1 MSKQAKEHQ
10 ARQAHKE
17 KLRSAKR
24 AKRNE
29 APVLERDAPIRPLL
43 RQFLIVSE
51 GVNTEVSYFQQFRL
65 PNVKVVPIGTGYNTI
80 SLVEKAIELAAEPKY
95 AGFEVW
101 CVFDKDSF
109 PNERFNEAV
118 RLAIQHFGRVAYS
131 NQSFEYWLILHF
143 EDHQGGA
150 MDRTLYDSKIN
161 QYLAPH
167 KLFYDGSGNKKVSKD
182 FFELMLVTDPKN
194 GKSRQVNAITR
205 AQNIFKQ
212 HTHQSP
218 ATEESSTTVFQL
230 IEAINGKEDKD
241 IEGMPWKI

>member
-1 MSKQAKEHQ
+1 MSKQAKEYQ
-10 ARQAHKE
+10 ARQTHKE

-29 APVLERDAPIRPLL
+29 APILERDIPIRHVV

-51 GVNTEVSYFQQFRL
+51 GVNTEVSYFQQFKL
-65 PNVKVVPIGTGYNTI
+65 PNVRVVPIGTGYNTI

-95 AGFEVW
+95 VGFEVW

-118 RLAIQHFGRVAYS
+118 RLAILHFGRVAYS
-131 NQSFEYWLILHF
+131 NQAFEYWLILHF

-150 MDRTLYDSKIN
+150 MDRKLYDLKIN

-167 KLFYDGSGNKKVSKD
+167 KLFYDGNGSKKVDKD
-182 FFELMLVTDPKN
+182 FFELMLAKDPKN
-194 GKSRQVNAITR
+194 GKSRQMNAITR

-212 HTHQSP
+212 YTHQSP

-230 IEAINGKEDKD
+230 IEAINGKDDKD
-241 IEGMPWKI
+241 IEGMSWKI